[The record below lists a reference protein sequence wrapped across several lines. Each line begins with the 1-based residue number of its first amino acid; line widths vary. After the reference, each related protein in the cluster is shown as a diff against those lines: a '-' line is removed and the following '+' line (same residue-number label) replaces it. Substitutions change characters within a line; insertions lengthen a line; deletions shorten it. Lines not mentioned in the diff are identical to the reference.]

1 MLAKLKGLALWA
13 ALLPALWLVLNDSL
27 EQMTRNDCTAGI
39 AQACRSLQ

>member
-13 ALLPALWLVLNDSL
+13 ALLPAFWSVLNASL

-39 AQACRSLQ
+39 AQACRSLK